1 MAEKTTLNL
10 KPGRYFAGIN
20 RPWYAS
26 QSAVRSEIQKRLGLT
41 DIQFFSRKTSAPP
54 VNPKIDPRYGEGW
67 DEWVAARYG
76 GPPKQVTTDRLWQ
89 WVVHASDTVKLP
101 GLPAAPATSSPTV
114 MIFAGTPQVSGGG
127 ALVALGLGAF
137 ALAVWHARR

>member
-26 QSAVRSEIQKRLGLT
+26 QSAVRAEIGKRLGLT

-54 VNPKIDPRYGEGW
+54 VNPKVDPRYADGW
-67 DEWVAARYG
+67 DEWVSARYAG
-76 GPPKQVTTDRLWQ
+76 APKQVTTDRLWQ
-89 WVVHASDTVKLP
+89 WVVRAGDGVM
-101 GLPAAPATSSPTV
+101 LPALPAPMAGPGPTM
-114 MIFAGTPQVSGGG
+114 MIFEGSPSASAGG
-127 ALVALGLGAF
+127 ALVLLGIGALGLVA
-137 ALAVWHARR
+137 WHVRR